1 MTQTFS
7 CLPSE
12 ALREWR
18 LAPDGWIE
26 QVMEALAYASAKQ
39 LVDAADKKTDL
50 PRSPMIDLVMTTE
63 MRIVHKDRF
72 GPTDDDDGEGEG

>member
-39 LVDAADKKTDL
+39 LYDAAEKKTDL
-50 PRSPMIDLVMTTE
+50 PRSPMIDLVVLTD
-63 MRIVHKDRF
+63 MRIAHKDRY
-72 GPTDDDDGEGEG
+72 GDSAEEGEGDG